1 MNQIKA
7 FNTGRPYTKQGQR
20 IAFVEIKREEDFGMW
35 WAEVAFVDTD
45 RMIDGVYHLA
55 MLNENEPVK
64 ASMLLAAYD
73 STAQRYAMPSTE
85 LYDQLNQAAK
95 SI

>member
-1 MNQIKA
+1 MNQIKT

-20 IAFVEIKREEDFGMW
+20 IAFIEISRTQDFGLW
-35 WAEVAFVDTD
+35 TAEVAFVDVD

-55 MLNENEPVK
+55 MISESEQVRPH
-64 ASMLLAAYD
+64 MLLAAYD
-73 STAQRYAMPSTE
+73 STAQRYSIDQAT
-85 LYDQLNQAAK
+85 YDKLAQAAK